1 MASQCSIHNH
11 ITKNMYKKI
20 KINQDRNDFPVDKLR
35 VEESDGPDYPLFSFK
50 GFESRPVADLKKS
63 PSNTPR
69 KSELIQEKFESL
81 VASTM
86 NFLWLVFGW
95 PISVFT
101 NVDGEWYFDHR
112 HLVRALEENGWR
124 HAPIAKY
131 ERKLTGNAILDGLS
145 DATAMTLMGMRAN
158 ATDNSENAKVAD
170 FYHIQQCMIDDNI
183 PLTKSN
189 IKLLLKVS
197 GAYLRFPKK
206 GHKGT
211 IGGIIN
217 KILDTK
223 QKSSRV
229 FNTTP
234 EEIKGWIISNPRFN
248 KNKASDL
255 DGVMCYHKILDEG
268 FYYRYA
274 NDVLKWTWAAC
285 VKGEVVRVCASSKA
299 ICEHQIEAERQE
311 MIDTI
316 EDILN
321 NTINWYISYAEEM
334 FKRLNLKLPKIKL
347 NQLPLELY
355 WVPQIEGETD
365 AIRVV
370 FPESIQ
376 D

>member
-1 MASQCSIHNH
+1 
-11 ITKNMYKKI
+11 MYKTVKI
-20 KINQDRNDFPVDKLR
+20 DQDREDFPIDQLG
-35 VEESDGPDYPLFSFK
+35 VEESDGPDYPLFSCE
-50 GFESRPVADLKKS
+50 GFESRPVEDLKPS
-63 PSNTPR
+63 PSKNTPR

-81 VASTM
+81 VASTA

-95 PISVFT
+95 PISVFV
-101 NVDGEWYFDHR
+101 NDVDEEYYFDHR
-112 HLVRALEENGWR
+112 HLVRALYQNGWR

-131 ERKLTGNAILDGLS
+131 ERKITGNDILDSLS

-158 ATDNSENAKVAD
+158 ATDHSENAKVAD

-189 IKLLLKVS
+189 IKLLLEVS

-229 FNTTP
+229 FNTSP
-234 EEIKGWIISNPRFN
+234 EEIKDWILSHPRFN
-248 KNKASDL
+248 KNKKSDL

-274 NDVLKWTWAAC
+274 NDVLKWTWAAWTR
-285 VKGEVVRVCASSKA
+285 GEVVRVCASSKA

-321 NTINWYISYAEEM
+321 NTINWYISYA
-334 FKRLNLKLPKIKL
+334 NKLINKNPLFQVSLPEIKL
-347 NQLPLELY
+347 NNLPLELY
-355 WVPQIEGETD
+355 WVPQIEGETE

-370 FPESIQ
+370 FPEPKKTN
-376 D
+376 